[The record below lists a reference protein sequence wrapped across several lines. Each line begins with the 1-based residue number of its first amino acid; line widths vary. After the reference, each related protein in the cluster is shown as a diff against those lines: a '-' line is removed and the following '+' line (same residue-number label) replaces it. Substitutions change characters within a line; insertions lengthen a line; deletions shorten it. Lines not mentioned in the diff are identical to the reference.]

1 MRSKLVN
8 AKDTAERWKIEIGFG
23 FNSNIN
29 CTWQNFSDTGSEN
42 NPKETRD
49 ESSISDDKA
58 ILPKSMAII
67 KGKNNGCNK
76 KPRVEFTYL
85 INCFMLQIT

>member
-8 AKDTAERWKIEIGFG
+8 AKDTAERWKIEIGF
-23 FNSNIN
+23 NSNIN
-29 CTWQNFSDTGSEN
+29 YTWQNFSDSGSEN
-42 NPKETRD
+42 NPKEARD

-67 KGKNNGCNK
+67 KGKNNGAECNK
-76 KPRVEFTYL
+76 KPRVEF
-85 INCFMLQIT
+85 I